1 LLGALVAPVRSGV
14 LLTGADLRAATAAAG
29 LGYRVGERRYTLR
42 AMLDQDASATPSWL
56 GNHARQ
62 QAALHAA
69 EHPIGGQDPRHWWV
83 RRSLRTARTL
93 QELRTSLAT
102 AG

>member
-1 LLGALVAPVRSGV
+1 MSRVVILGAGISGH
-14 LLTGADLRAATAAAG
+14 TAAA
-29 LGYRVGERRYTLR
+29 YARK
-42 AMLDQDASATPSWL
+42 WL

-69 EHPIGGQDPRHWWV
+69 EQPIGGQDPRHWWA
-83 RRSLRTARTL
+83 RRALRTARTL
-93 QELRTSLAT
+93 QRLRASLAT

>member
-1 LLGALVAPVRSGV
+1 
-14 LLTGADLRAATAAAG
+14 
-29 LGYRVGERRYTLR
+29 
-42 AMLDQDASATPSWL
+42 MLDQDASAALGWL

-69 EHPIGGQDPRHWWV
+69 GQPIGGQDPRRWWA
-83 RRSLRTARTL
+83 RRALRTARTL
-93 QELRTSLAT
+93 QRLRTSLAA